1 MATRATF
8 HFSMD
13 AVNTK
18 TNAIRVHTI
27 QLEGSKETF
36 QFPSDM
42 QAREQHPELF
52 ATEIVKN
59 VTKSMKTRGQ
69 YRNIKISLVKELKDI
84 YLDEEENVCF
94 KDQYLDEVRG
104 NILTETTSHQAPSSE
119 KSLRTIVKDMVMEKF
134 LGKNQDA
141 KSFLVLFEREC
152 KRFKIEEPRFAEI
165 LKLFLEGPA
174 MDWFLAGLKSH
185 GLDLPWELWKE
196 SFLET
201 FSERGWAE
209 ISYAYNFRYIN
220 GPLLDYALR
229 KRNLLLDTDLDLSEK
244 SQTNFIVLGLPL
256 HVRSRINKK
265 DINSMNGLMSTI
277 RQLEH
282 LVINKERTQISLKTS
297 SKSQEKKT
305 LSTL

>member
-27 QLEGSKETF
+27 QLEGSEATF
-36 QFPSDM
+36 QFPSDI

-84 YLDEEENVCF
+84 YLDKEGNVCF
-94 KDQYLDEVRG
+94 KHQYLDEVRG
-104 NILTETTSHQAPSSE
+104 NILTEPTSHQAPSSE
-119 KSLRTIVKDMVMEKF
+119 KSLRTIVKDMVVEKF

-152 KRFKIEEPRFAEI
+152 NRFKICCARVAQFWDS
-165 LKLFLEGPA
+165 G
-174 MDWFLAGLKSH
+174 G
-185 GLDLPWELWKE
+185 
-196 SFLET
+196 
-201 FSERGWAE
+201 
-209 ISYAYNFRYIN
+209 
-220 GPLLDYALR
+220 
-229 KRNLLLDTDLDLSEK
+229 
-244 SQTNFIVLGLPL
+244 
-256 HVRSRINKK
+256 
-265 DINSMNGLMSTI
+265 
-277 RQLEH
+277 
-282 LVINKERTQISLKTS
+282 
-297 SKSQEKKT
+297 
-305 LSTL
+305 